1 MRIVD
6 GWTNVP
12 DEVRGAAIAIGN
24 FDGVHRGH
32 QAVIG
37 AAISA
42 ARQHG
47 WPAGVMVFEPH
58 PREFFQPSAP
68 HFRLTPR
75 NEKLR
80 VFESLSLDFTAVIP
94 FESEL
99 AKLDHHDFIER
110 VLVLGFRVRQ
120 VVVGY
125 DFFFGRNRSGS
136 PESMILGGI
145 EHDFEVSV
153 VQPVAE
159 KGEVFSS
166 SAIRLKLAQGDVAG
180 AAHDLGRHWRVT
192 GTVVGGAKRGT
203 GMGYPTA
210 NVPMP
215 KGTALGHGIYAVR
228 ATVDDRTHNA
238 AAYLGTR
245 PTFDDGMPVLE
256 VFLLDFDGDLYGRGM
271 AVEFIG
277 FVRDD
282 RKFDGAD
289 ALVRQMDED
298 VGKVREILA
307 RASGRQS
314 G

>member
-1 MRIVD
+1 
-6 GWTNVP
+6 
-12 DEVRGAAIAIGN
+12 
-24 FDGVHRGH
+24 
-32 QAVIG
+32 
-37 AAISA
+37 
-42 ARQHG
+42 
-47 WPAGVMVFEPH
+47 
-58 PREFFQPSAP
+58 
-68 HFRLTPR
+68 LTPL

-80 VFESLSLDFTAVIP
+80 VFDSLGVNFTTVIP
-94 FESEL
+94 FDAEL

-110 VLVLGFRVRQ
+110 VLVLGLDVRQ
-120 VVVGY
+120 VVIGY

-159 KGEVFSS
+159 QGEVFSS

-192 GTVVGGAKRGT
+192 GTVIGGAKRGT

-210 NVPMP
+210 NVPMS
-215 KGTALGHGIYAVR
+215 KGTALGHGTYAVR
-228 ATVDDRTHNA
+228 ATVDGTAHDA

-256 VFLLDFDGDLYGRGM
+256 VFLFDFDGDLYGREM
-271 AVEFIG
+271 AVEFID

-282 RKFDGAD
+282 RKFDSAD

-298 VGKVREILA
+298 VAKARAILA
-307 RASGRQS
+307 ATPYPRH
-314 G
+314 